1 MSANQP
7 GLFQV
12 LEQTPAAKP
21 RRPAVRGE
29 HKRGPDQ
36 RQKILDVLIERGE
49 QGVRNTE
56 LNEIC
61 FRYGARIFELRK
73 LGHDIKTVKESD
85 GLYRFVL
92 KVLA

>member
-1 MSANQP
+1 VSANQP
-7 GLFQV
+7 GLFQI
-12 LEQTPAAKP
+12 LEQTPAVKP
-21 RRPAVRGE
+21 GRPAARAVQ
-29 HKRGPDQ
+29 KRGPDQ
-36 RQKILDVLIERGE
+36 RQQILDLLIERGE

-56 LNEIC
+56 LNKIC

-92 KVLA
+92 KVPA

>member
-12 LEQTPAAKP
+12 LEQTPAKP
-21 RRPAVRGE
+21 LRQAARGE

-36 RQKILDVLIERGE
+36 RQKIIDLLIERRE
-49 QGVRNTE
+49 LGVRNTE
-56 LNEIC
+56 LNAIC

-92 KVLA
+92 KVPA